1 MSNNTKINTA
11 PLHVYIME
19 NGNRSEK
26 LRICK
31 VGGLSEATLNKLLRG
46 DHIPEKPVRYGI
58 YKATGIK
65 LMDEDDFPDLFPKVD
80 AS

>member
-1 MSNNTKINTA
+1 MSKTTKINTMY
-11 PLHVYIME
+11 LHVHIME

-31 VGGLSEATLNKLLRG
+31 LGGFSEATLNKALRG
-46 DHIPEKPVRYGI
+46 DTIPDKPVRYGI

-65 LMDEDDFPDLFPKVD
+65 LCEDDDFPERQE